1 MNQQHITIATVA
13 LKDFVF
19 PLATHGRPKQ
29 GGLPAGSAMYSSHVT
44 LVSSGAGNEGLL
56 WNCQIENHTHVL

>member
-19 PLATHGRPKQ
+19 PLATQGRPRQ

-44 LVSSGAGNEGLL
+44 LLSSGTGNEGLL
-56 WNCQIENHTHVL
+56 